1 MSKNNSITIGVKVIA
16 PPTIIAHSDDHAR
29 NMWEMRVERER
40 KSGNATD
47 YFAVRFNGSDCP
59 LLTTNDNDSSR
70 RSIKTGDIVELMG
83 EVCSRGILNRKEIF
97 EHIYAVTVK
106 VTNTTEK
113 NTVRLCGNI
122 SSSINMFQNPRTK
135 RKHASFKLS
144 VKSRGC
150 RHYIRV
156 TASGELADDIKE
168 IGTGGLVEL
177 EGRLQYREYTKEVD
191 GVAYVR
197 GICEVSA
204 GKVQVAA
211 KRQGGI

>member
-29 NMWEMRVERER
+29 NMWEMRAERER

-47 YFAVRFNGSDCP
+47 YFAVRFNGSACP
-59 LLTTNDNDSSR
+59 LLITNR
-70 RSIKTGDIVELMG
+70 CGIKTGDVVELTG
-83 EVCSRGILNRKEIF
+83 EICSRSILNRKEIF
-97 EHIYAVTVK
+97 EHIYADSIK
-106 VTNTTEK
+106 AMKTTEK

-122 SSSINMFQNPRTK
+122 SSSINIFQNPRTK